1 MSSFDDRSKSF
12 EKKFANDQEFQFKLT
27 GRRNK
32 YFGEWA
38 AVKLNKQGQEIETYI
53 NEVIKADLK
62 EPGDMDL
69 VSKVLEDF
77 KKFSVNISEQ
87 EIKIKLNECLEKAK
101 VDFQ

>member
-1 MSSFDDRSKSF
+1 M
-12 EKKFANDQEFQFKLT
+12 T

>member
-1 MSSFDDRSKSF
+1 
-12 EKKFANDQEFQFKLT
+12 
-27 GRRNK
+27 
-32 YFGEWA
+32 
-38 AVKLNKQGQEIETYI
+38 
-53 NEVIKADLK
+53 
-62 EPGDMDL
+62 MDL